1 MTSEIASQ
9 PAVPSIRLLFS
20 ALLLVMLLSALDQTI
35 VSTALPT
42 IVGELGGLD
51 KLSWVV
57 TAYILSSTIAVP
69 LYGKFGDL
77 FGRKIVLQVAIV
89 LFLAGSALCGLA
101 QNMTQLV
108 LMRGLQG
115 LGGGGLMVISMAAVA
130 DVIPPANRGR
140 YQGLFG
146 GVFGLA
152 TVIGPLIGGFL
163 VQHASWRWI
172 FYINLP
178 LGLFALLVIG
188 AVFHSSNKRSQHQI
202 DWLGAIYLSMALLCI
217 ILFTSEGGSV
227 RAWSDPQLWCILA
240 FGLVGIVGFIHEE
253 RLASE
258 PIIPLSLFR
267 NRSFLLCSLIGFVI
281 GMALFGSVTFLPL
294 YLQVVKEATPTEA
307 GLQLIPLMGG
317 LLLTSI
323 VSGRI
328 ISRTG
333 KYRVFPIIGTLLGV
347 VGMVLLTRITIH
359 SAMWQLYLFTG
370 VLGAGLGLVMQVLVL
385 AVQNAMPAQ
394 MYGVATSGVTLFRS
408 IGGSI
413 GVALFGAV
421 FTHVLQSNL
430 QRLLPEGRT
439 AAEGAEPGG
448 GTESPGGDPPRLSG
462 RLRVRYPCGVSDGG
476 LHYGG
481 GVCPLL
487 ATERS
492 AAENRRTL
500 DGGGDT
506 QQRLTQSRRGEIDKF
521 TQLKRS
527 QIPRGVQQVHRR
539 RLWFHR
545 LQEQLQLAAGQA
557 VDRLVMQQ
565 ARHAG
570 PQTGGV
576 GGALRRGQRQH
587 RLQRHQPVLRLFGVK
602 APAAIRHRRFNT
614 NDR

>member
-1 MTSEIASQ
+1 MTTQVANPPVQ
-9 PAVPSIRLLFS
+9 SIRLLFS

-77 FGRKIVLQVAIV
+77 FGRKIVLQVAIG
-89 LFLAGSALCGLA
+89 LFLVGSALCGLA

-115 LGGGGLMVISMAAVA
+115 LGGGGL
-130 DVIPPANRGR
+130 
-140 YQGLFG
+140 
-146 GVFGLA
+146 A

-163 VQHASWRWI
+163 VQHASWCWI

-227 RAWSDPQLWCILA
+227 HAWNDPQLWCILA
-240 FGLVGIVGFIHEE
+240 FGIVGIIGFIYEE
-253 RLASE
+253 RMAAE
-258 PIIPLSLFR
+258 PIIPLALFR

-281 GMALFGSVTFLPL
+281 GMSLFGSVTFLPL

-323 VSGRI
+323 ISGRI

-333 KYRVFPIIGTLLGV
+333 KYRLFPILGTLLGV
-347 VGMVLLTRITIH
+347 TGMVLLTRITIH
-359 SAMWQLYLFTG
+359 SPLWQLYLFTG

-430 QRLLPEGRT
+430 QQLLPEGAVLPPGMNPVAVQHLPADIRLDYLDAFG
-439 AAEGAEPGG
+439 AAI
-448 GTESPGGDPPRLSG
+448 
-462 RLRVRYPCGVSDGG
+462 
-476 LHYGG
+476 H
-481 GVCPLL
+481 
-487 ATERS
+487 
-492 AAENRRTL
+492 AAFL
-500 DGGGDT
+500 M
-506 QQRLTQSRRGEIDKF
+506 
-521 TQLKRS
+521 
-527 QIPRGVQQVHRR
+527 
-539 RLWFHR
+539 
-545 LQEQLQLAAGQA
+545 AAGIMA
-557 VDRLVMQQ
+557 V
-565 ARHAG
+565 AF
-570 PQTGGV
+570 
-576 GGALRRGQRQH
+576 
-587 RLQRHQPVLRLFGVK
+587 VLSWLLK
-602 APAAIRHRRFNT
+602 EAPLKTATH
-614 NDR
+614 

>member
-1 MTSEIASQ
+1 MTTQVANPPVQ
-9 PAVPSIRLLFS
+9 SIRLLFS

-77 FGRKIVLQVAIV
+77 FGRKTVLQVAIG
-89 LFLAGSALCGLA
+89 LFLVGSALCGLA

-178 LGLFALLVIG
+178 LGMFALLVIG

-227 RAWSDPQLWCILA
+227 HAWNDPQLWCILA
-240 FGLVGIVGFIHEE
+240 FGIVGIIGFIYEE
-253 RLASE
+253 RMAAE
-258 PIIPLSLFR
+258 PIIPLALFR
-267 NRSFLLCSLIGFVI
+267 NRSFLLCSL
-281 GMALFGSVTFLPL
+281 
-294 YLQVVKEATPTEA
+294 
-307 GLQLIPLMGG
+307 
-317 LLLTSI
+317 LLTSI
-323 VSGRI
+323 ISGRI

-333 KYRVFPIIGTLLGV
+333 KYRLFPILGTLLGV
-347 VGMVLLTRITIH
+347 TGMVLLTRITIH
-359 SAMWQLYLFTG
+359 SPLWQLYLFTG

-430 QRLLPEGRT
+430 QQLLPEGAVLPPGMNPVAVQHLPADIRLDYLDAFG
-439 AAEGAEPGG
+439 AAI
-448 GTESPGGDPPRLSG
+448 
-462 RLRVRYPCGVSDGG
+462 
-476 LHYGG
+476 H
-481 GVCPLL
+481 
-487 ATERS
+487 
-492 AAENRRTL
+492 AAFL
-500 DGGGDT
+500 M
-506 QQRLTQSRRGEIDKF
+506 
-521 TQLKRS
+521 
-527 QIPRGVQQVHRR
+527 
-539 RLWFHR
+539 
-545 LQEQLQLAAGQA
+545 AAGIMA
-557 VDRLVMQQ
+557 V
-565 ARHAG
+565 AF
-570 PQTGGV
+570 
-576 GGALRRGQRQH
+576 
-587 RLQRHQPVLRLFGVK
+587 VLSWLLK
-602 APAAIRHRRFNT
+602 EAPLKTATH
-614 NDR
+614 

>member
-1 MTSEIASQ
+1 MTSEVATQ

-89 LFLAGSALCGLA
+89 LFLAGSVLCGLA

-130 DVIPPANRGR
+130 DVIPPARRGR

-267 NRSFLLCSLIGFVI
+267 NRSFLL
-281 GMALFGSVTFLPL
+281 
-294 YLQVVKEATPTEA
+294 VKEATPTEA

-323 VSGRI
+323 ISGRI

-333 KYRVFPIIGTLLGV
+333 KYRLFPIIGTLLGV
-347 VGMVLLTRITIH
+347 IGMVLLTRITIH

-430 QRLLPEGRT
+430 QRLLPEGAQLPRALNP
-439 AAEGAEPGG
+439 AAVQNLPAEI
-448 GTESPGGDPPRLSG
+448 RLDYLDAFG
-462 RLRVRYPCGVSDGG
+462 
-476 LHYGG
+476 
-481 GVCPLL
+481 
-487 ATERS
+487 S
-492 AAENRRTL
+492 AIHAAFL
-500 DGGGDT
+500 M
-506 QQRLTQSRRGEIDKF
+506 
-521 TQLKRS
+521 
-527 QIPRGVQQVHRR
+527 
-539 RLWFHR
+539 
-545 LQEQLQLAAGQA
+545 AAGIMA
-557 VDRLVMQQ
+557 VAFALSWFLKE
-565 ARHAG
+565 APLKTTAG
-570 PQTGGV
+570 
-576 GGALRRGQRQH
+576 
-587 RLQRHQPVLRLFGVK
+587 
-602 APAAIRHRRFNT
+602 
-614 NDR
+614 

>member
-281 GMALFGSVTFLPL
+281 GMALF

-430 QRLLPEGRT
+430 QRLLPEG
-439 AAEGAEPGG
+439 AQL
-448 GTESPGGDPPRLSG
+448 PR
-462 RLRVRYPCGVSDGG
+462 
-476 LHYGG
+476 
-481 GVCPLL
+481 
-487 ATERS
+487 
-492 AAENRRTL
+492 
-500 DGGGDT
+500 
-506 QQRLTQSRRGEIDKF
+506 
-521 TQLKRS
+521 
-527 QIPRGVQQVHRR
+527 
-539 RLWFHR
+539 
-545 LQEQLQLAAGQA
+545 
-557 VDRLVMQQ
+557 
-565 ARHAG
+565 
-570 PQTGGV
+570 
-576 GGALRRGQRQH
+576 ALN
-587 RLQRHQPVLRLFGVK
+587 
-602 APAAIRHRRFNT
+602 PAAVQNLPAEIRLDYLDAFGSAIHAAFLMAACIMAVAFALSWLLKEAPLKTGTR
-614 NDR
+614 

>member
-1 MTSEIASQ
+1 MTSQVANPPVQ
-9 PAVPSIRLLFS
+9 SIRLLFS

-77 FGRKIVLQVAIV
+77 CGRKIVLQVAIG
-89 LFLAGSALCGLA
+89 LFLVGSALCGLA

-202 DWLGAIYLSMALLCI
+202 DWLGAIYLSMA
-217 ILFTSEGGSV
+217 
-227 RAWSDPQLWCILA
+227 QLWCILA
-240 FGLVGIVGFIHEE
+240 FGIVGIIGFIYEE
-253 RLASE
+253 RMAAE
-258 PIIPLSLFR
+258 PIIPLALFR

-281 GMALFGSVTFLPL
+281 GMSLFGSVTFLPL

-323 VSGRI
+323 ISGRI

-333 KYRVFPIIGTLLGV
+333 KYRLFPILGTLLGV
-347 VGMVLLTRITIH
+347 TGMVLLTRITIH
-359 SAMWQLYLFTG
+359 SPLWQLYLFTG

-430 QRLLPEGRT
+430 QQLLPEGAVLPPGMNPVAVQHLPADIRLDYLDAFG
-439 AAEGAEPGG
+439 AAI
-448 GTESPGGDPPRLSG
+448 
-462 RLRVRYPCGVSDGG
+462 
-476 LHYGG
+476 H
-481 GVCPLL
+481 
-487 ATERS
+487 
-492 AAENRRTL
+492 AAFL
-500 DGGGDT
+500 M
-506 QQRLTQSRRGEIDKF
+506 
-521 TQLKRS
+521 
-527 QIPRGVQQVHRR
+527 
-539 RLWFHR
+539 
-545 LQEQLQLAAGQA
+545 AAGIMA
-557 VDRLVMQQ
+557 V
-565 ARHAG
+565 AF
-570 PQTGGV
+570 
-576 GGALRRGQRQH
+576 
-587 RLQRHQPVLRLFGVK
+587 VLSWLLK
-602 APAAIRHRRFNT
+602 EAPLKTATH
-614 NDR
+614 

>member
-1 MTSEIASQ
+1 MTSQVANPPVQ
-9 PAVPSIRLLFS
+9 SIRLLFS

-77 FGRKIVLQVAIV
+77 FGRKIVLQVAIG
-89 LFLAGSALCGLA
+89 LFLVGSALCGLA

-227 RAWSDPQLWCILA
+227 HAWNDPQLWCILA
-240 FGLVGIVGFIHEE
+240 FGIVGIIGFIYEE
-253 RLASE
+253 RMAAE
-258 PIIPLSLFR
+258 PIIPLALFR

-281 GMALFGSVTFLPL
+281 GMSLFGSVTFLPL

-323 VSGRI
+323 ISGRI

-333 KYRVFPIIGTLLGV
+333 KYRLFPILGTLLGV
-347 VGMVLLTRITIH
+347 TGMVLLTRITIH
-359 SAMWQLYLFTG
+359 SPLWQLYRRAG
-370 VLGAGLGLVMQVLVL
+370 SGSGAGDAG
-385 AVQNAMPAQ
+385 AGP
-394 MYGVATSGVTLFRS
+394 
-408 IGGSI
+408 GGAECDA
-413 GVALFGAV
+413 GADVRRRHLRRDPVPLDWRLHRRGAV
-421 FTHVLQSNL
+421 WRGVHARAAEQPAT
-430 QRLLPEGRT
+430 T
-439 AAEGAEPGG
+439 AAGRRGAAAGNESGG
-448 GTESPGGDPPRLSG
+448 GPAPARGYPPRLPR
-462 RLRVRYPCGVSDGG
+462 RLRRGDPRGVSDGG
-476 LHYGG
+476 RHYGG
-481 GVCPLL
+481 GVCPLM
-487 ATERS
+487 AVKGG
-492 AAENRRTL
+492 AAEDRDAL
-500 DGGGDT
+500 SGPGDA
-506 QQRLTQSRRGEIDKF
+506 QQCLTQRRCGKIDKF
-521 TQLKRS
+521 AQLKRR
-527 QIPRGVQQVHRR
+527 QIPSGIQQMDRR
-539 RLWFHR
+539 RIR
-545 LQEQLQLAAGQA
+545 LDVFQQQTELPVAQA
-557 VDRLVMQQ
+557 IQRLIMQ
-565 ARHAG
+565 
-570 PQTGGV
+570 
-576 GGALRRGQRQH
+576 
-587 RLQRHQPVLRLFGVK
+587 
-602 APAAIRHRRFNT
+602 
-614 NDR
+614 

>member
-1 MTSEIASQ
+1 MTTQVANPPVQ
-9 PAVPSIRLLFS
+9 SIRLLFS

-77 FGRKIVLQVAIV
+77 FGRKIVLQVAIG
-89 LFLAGSALCGLA
+89 LFLVGSALCGLA

-227 RAWSDPQLWCILA
+227 HAWNDPQLWCILA
-240 FGLVGIVGFIHEE
+240 FGIVGVIGFIYEE
-253 RLASE
+253 RMAAE
-258 PIIPLSLFR
+258 PIIPLALFR

-281 GMALFGSVTFLPL
+281 GMSLFGSVTFLPL
-294 YLQVVKEATPTEA
+294 YLQVVKEATPTAA

-323 VSGRI
+323 ISGRI

-333 KYRVFPIIGTLLGV
+333 KYRLFPILGTLLGV
-347 VGMVLLTRITIH
+347 TGMVLLTRITIH
-359 SAMWQLYLFTG
+359 SPLWQLYLFTG

-430 QRLLPEGRT
+430 QQLLPEGAVLPPGMNPVAVQHLPADIRLDYLDAFG
-439 AAEGAEPGG
+439 AAI
-448 GTESPGGDPPRLSG
+448 
-462 RLRVRYPCGVSDGG
+462 
-476 LHYGG
+476 H
-481 GVCPLL
+481 
-487 ATERS
+487 
-492 AAENRRTL
+492 AAFL
-500 DGGGDT
+500 M
-506 QQRLTQSRRGEIDKF
+506 
-521 TQLKRS
+521 
-527 QIPRGVQQVHRR
+527 
-539 RLWFHR
+539 
-545 LQEQLQLAAGQA
+545 AAGIMA
-557 VDRLVMQQ
+557 V
-565 ARHAG
+565 AF
-570 PQTGGV
+570 
-576 GGALRRGQRQH
+576 
-587 RLQRHQPVLRLFGVK
+587 VLSWLLK
-602 APAAIRHRRFNT
+602 EAPLKTATH
-614 NDR
+614 

>member
-1 MTSEIASQ
+1 MTSQVANPPVQ
-9 PAVPSIRLLFS
+9 SIRLLFS

-77 FGRKIVLQVAIV
+77 FGRKIVLQVAIG
-89 LFLAGSALCGLA
+89 LFLVGSALCGLA

-227 RAWSDPQLWCILA
+227 HAWNDPQLWCILA
-240 FGLVGIVGFIHEE
+240 FGIVGIIGFIYEE
-253 RLASE
+253 RMAAE
-258 PIIPLSLFR
+258 PIIPLALFR

-281 GMALFGSVTFLPL
+281 GMSLFGSVTFLPL

-323 VSGRI
+323 ISGRI

-333 KYRVFPIIGTLLGV
+333 KYRLFPILGTLLGV
-347 VGMVLLTRITIH
+347 TGMVLLTRITIH
-359 SAMWQLYLFTG
+359 SPLWQLYLFTG

-413 GVALFGAV
+413 GVALFGVHARAAEQPA
-421 FTHVLQSNL
+421 T
-430 QRLLPEGRT
+430 T
-439 AAEGAEPGG
+439 AAGRRGAAAGNESGG
-448 GTESPGGDPPRLSG
+448 GPAPARGYPPRLPR
-462 RLRVRYPCGVSDGG
+462 RLRRGDPRGVSDGG
-476 LHYGG
+476 RHYGG
-481 GVCPLL
+481 GVCPLM
-487 ATERS
+487 AVKGG
-492 AAENRRTL
+492 AAEDRDAL
-500 DGGGDT
+500 SGPGDA
-506 QQRLTQSRRGEIDKF
+506 QQCLTQRRCGKIDKF
-521 TQLKRS
+521 AQLKRR
-527 QIPRGVQQVHRR
+527 QIPSGIQQMDRR
-539 RLWFHR
+539 RIR
-545 LQEQLQLAAGQA
+545 LDVFQQQTELPVAQA
-557 VDRLVMQQ
+557 IQRLIMQ
-565 ARHAG
+565 
-570 PQTGGV
+570 
-576 GGALRRGQRQH
+576 
-587 RLQRHQPVLRLFGVK
+587 
-602 APAAIRHRRFNT
+602 
-614 NDR
+614 

>member
-1 MTSEIASQ
+1 MTTQVANPPVQ
-9 PAVPSIRLLFS
+9 SIRLLFS

-77 FGRKIVLQVAIV
+77 FGRKIVLQVAIG
-89 LFLAGSALCGLA
+89 LFLVGSALCGLA

-227 RAWSDPQLWCILA
+227 HAWNDPQLWCILA
-240 FGLVGIVGFIHEE
+240 FG
-253 RLASE
+253 
-258 PIIPLSLFR
+258 
-267 NRSFLLCSLIGFVI
+267 SFLLCSLIGFVI
-281 GMALFGSVTFLPL
+281 GMSLFGSVTFLPL

-323 VSGRI
+323 ISGRI

-333 KYRVFPIIGTLLGV
+333 KYRLFPILGTLLGV
-347 VGMVLLTRITIH
+347 TGMVLLTRITIH
-359 SAMWQLYLFTG
+359 SPLWQLYLFTG

-430 QRLLPEGRT
+430 QQLLPEGAVLPPGMNPVAVQHLPADIRLDYLDAFG
-439 AAEGAEPGG
+439 AAI
-448 GTESPGGDPPRLSG
+448 
-462 RLRVRYPCGVSDGG
+462 
-476 LHYGG
+476 H
-481 GVCPLL
+481 
-487 ATERS
+487 
-492 AAENRRTL
+492 AAFL
-500 DGGGDT
+500 M
-506 QQRLTQSRRGEIDKF
+506 
-521 TQLKRS
+521 
-527 QIPRGVQQVHRR
+527 
-539 RLWFHR
+539 
-545 LQEQLQLAAGQA
+545 AAGIMA
-557 VDRLVMQQ
+557 V
-565 ARHAG
+565 AF
-570 PQTGGV
+570 
-576 GGALRRGQRQH
+576 
-587 RLQRHQPVLRLFGVK
+587 VLSWLLK
-602 APAAIRHRRFNT
+602 EAPLKTATH
-614 NDR
+614 

>member
-1 MTSEIASQ
+1 MTTQVANPPVQ
-9 PAVPSIRLLFS
+9 SIRLLFS

-77 FGRKIVLQVAIV
+77 FGRKIVLQVAIG
-89 LFLAGSALCGLA
+89 LFLVGSALCGLA

-115 LGGGGLMVISMAAVA
+115 L
-130 DVIPPANRGR
+130 
-140 YQGLFG
+140 G

-227 RAWSDPQLWCILA
+227 HAWNDPQLWCILA
-240 FGLVGIVGFIHEE
+240 FGIVGIIGFIYEE
-253 RLASE
+253 RMAAE
-258 PIIPLSLFR
+258 PIIPLALFR

-281 GMALFGSVTFLPL
+281 GMSLFGSVTFLPL

-323 VSGRI
+323 ISGRI

-333 KYRVFPIIGTLLGV
+333 KYRLFPILGTLLGV
-347 VGMVLLTRITIH
+347 TGMVLLTRITIH
-359 SAMWQLYLFTG
+359 SPLWQLYLFTG

-430 QRLLPEGRT
+430 QQLLPEGAVLPPGMNPVAVQHLPADIRLDYLDAFG
-439 AAEGAEPGG
+439 AAI
-448 GTESPGGDPPRLSG
+448 
-462 RLRVRYPCGVSDGG
+462 
-476 LHYGG
+476 H
-481 GVCPLL
+481 
-487 ATERS
+487 
-492 AAENRRTL
+492 AAFL
-500 DGGGDT
+500 M
-506 QQRLTQSRRGEIDKF
+506 
-521 TQLKRS
+521 
-527 QIPRGVQQVHRR
+527 
-539 RLWFHR
+539 
-545 LQEQLQLAAGQA
+545 AAGIMA
-557 VDRLVMQQ
+557 V
-565 ARHAG
+565 AF
-570 PQTGGV
+570 
-576 GGALRRGQRQH
+576 
-587 RLQRHQPVLRLFGVK
+587 VLSWLLK
-602 APAAIRHRRFNT
+602 EAPLKTATH
-614 NDR
+614 